1 MFLWGGREREI
12 INLISVNIDCIKFTL
27 TAHVQVGEIANIFG
41 SYFIVVFRQ
50 KVLDLSSQT
59 LLYFGLREKTELY
72 FKLK

>member
-1 MFLWGGREREI
+1 MGREREEE
-12 INLISVNIDCIKFTL
+12 NKFNCDKIDGIKFTL

-59 LLYFGLREKTELY
+59 LLYFGLRGKTELY
-72 FKLK
+72 FKLQ